1 MKSTKC
7 ILCLITA
14 IILSISSFVLL
25 NNSNT
30 ESKTDFSLLSSGD
43 LQTIAI
49 LDTGLN
55 ESLYEEN
62 KDRITKV
69 INVTDDSENVTN
81 ELGHGTALASLLL
94 GSRMM
99 NLKGLLPDVRVVL
112 IKITDRNGKCTFE
125 NLLKG
130 LEEAEKSNASVINI
144 SLGSDISND
153 AVTKKI
159 SDLYKKN
166 ITIVAASGDYGDKD
180 ILFPANLSNVVSV
193 ASLDNRFNLSKFS
206 NYNEQITCLFPGENM
221 DLVSMDNGA
230 LEKTTRLTGTSYAT
244 VYASAYVA
252 AIRDYCLK
260 HNMLIPNN
268 LIFSLLRKNDPLRKK
283 RIITKSNDIFE

>member
-14 IILSISSFVLL
+14 IMLSISSFVLL

-69 INVTDDSENVTN
+69 INVTDDSENVTD

-130 LEEAEKSNASVINI
+130 LEEAEKSHASVINI

-193 ASLDNRFNLSKFS
+193 ASLDNQFNLSKFS
-206 NYNEQITCLFPGENM
+206 NYYEQITCSFPGENM
-221 DLVSMDNGA
+221 DLVLMDNGA

-260 HNMLIPNN
+260 HNMVITND
-268 LIFSLLRKNDPLRKK
+268 LIFSLLRRNDPLRKK

>member
-14 IILSISSFVLL
+14 IMLSISSFVLL

-69 INVTDDSENVTN
+69 INVTDDSENVTD

-130 LEEAEKSNASVINI
+130 LEEAEKSHASVINI

-166 ITIVAASGDYGDKD
+166 ITIVAASGDYEDKD

-193 ASLDNRFNLSKFS
+193 ASLDNQFNLSKFS
-206 NYNEQITCLFPGENM
+206 NYNEQITCSFPGENM

-260 HNMLIPNN
+260 HNMVITND
-268 LIFSLLRKNDPLRKK
+268 LIFSLLRRNDPLRKK

>member
-69 INVTDDSENVTN
+69 INVTDDSENVTD

-153 AVTKKI
+153 AVTKK
-159 SDLYKKN
+159 N
-166 ITIVAASGDYGDKD
+166 I
-180 ILFPANLSNVVSV
+180 
-193 ASLDNRFNLSKFS
+193 RF
-206 NYNEQITCLFPGENM
+206 I
-221 DLVSMDNGA
+221 
-230 LEKTTRLTGTSYAT
+230 
-244 VYASAYVA
+244 
-252 AIRDYCLK
+252 
-260 HNMLIPNN
+260 
-268 LIFSLLRKNDPLRKK
+268 
-283 RIITKSNDIFE
+283 